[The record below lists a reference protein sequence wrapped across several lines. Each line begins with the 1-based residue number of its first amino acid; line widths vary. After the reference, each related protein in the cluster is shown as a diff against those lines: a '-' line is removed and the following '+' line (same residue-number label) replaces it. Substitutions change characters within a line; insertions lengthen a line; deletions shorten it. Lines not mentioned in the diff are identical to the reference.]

1 MENEINVNMEGFTG
15 NELVIREGSAV
26 VIRESKIIEFTG
38 DIKSVA
44 SFLKIRKTV
53 HDGAGTR
60 AGEGTQEVNTDRAV
74 VLVDKAAMT
83 IQLLLDPQNHY
94 GASVVAKLEFSD
106 ELKKWCINA
115 TKTWKLNELTKH
127 IRFNRIDFDD
137 YEKHGMLLKSYQS
150 FNFKAHIEVMQEAD
164 QRGNKSTSFKKTADT
179 GLPTDFVLNIPIF
192 KGQESQRFHVEICLE
207 TTEGAANFWFES
219 TELHE
224 LIKTQR
230 DIIFN
235 EQLVAC
241 EGFVII
247 NK

>member
-1 MENEINVNMEGFTG
+1 MQTVNLKVDQLTG
-15 NELVIREGSAV
+15 NEITIREGKALEHKPPEKILIAGDINTVRNYLKVRNGTFPGNGNQFVNMATAV
-26 VIRESKIIEFTG
+26 V
-38 DIKSVA
+38 A
-44 SFLKIRKTV
+44 
-53 HDGAGTR
+53 
-60 AGEGTQEVNTDRAV
+60 
-74 VLVDKAAMT
+74 VDKKAMS
-83 IQLLLDPQNHY
+83 IELLLDPENHY
-94 GASVVAKLEFSD
+94 GTEVLAKLEFSD
-106 ELKKWCINA
+106 ELKKWFINEQ
-115 TKTWKLNELTKH
+115 KTWKLSELTKH
-127 IRFNRIDFDD
+127 VRFNRIDFDD
-137 YEKHGMLLKSYQS
+137 YEKHEMLLKAYQS
-150 FNFKAHIEVMQEAD
+150 FNFKTYIESVQESD
-164 QRGNKSTSFKKTADT
+164 QRGNKKNSFEKKVET